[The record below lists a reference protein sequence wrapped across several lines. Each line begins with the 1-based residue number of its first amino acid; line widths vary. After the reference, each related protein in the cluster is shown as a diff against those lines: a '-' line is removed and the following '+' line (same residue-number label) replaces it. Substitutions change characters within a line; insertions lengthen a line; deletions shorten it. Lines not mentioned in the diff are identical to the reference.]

1 MTMAATLS
9 TALAAVAAGVARAED
24 AAAALVTSAVD
35 EVAALAAALHGI
47 PFRVIADMKPRV
59 LVAIARSSSGAAV
72 SSSGKAAGKAAGK
85 ARCRGALAAG
95 GRCAR
100 HVASRDQYCA
110 THRGQGAAN
119 DAARRR
125 HRVAQHTLAQM
136 STKRTRTLVAAE
148 ARPCVVP
155 GGGRVHFE

>member
-9 TALAAVAAGVARAED
+9 TALAAVAAGIAKAED
-24 AAAALVTSAVD
+24 AAAALVASAVD

-59 LVAIARSSSGAAV
+59 LVAIARSSSGADA
-72 SSSGKAAGKAAGK
+72 SSGKASGK
-85 ARCRGALAAG
+85 ARCRGVLAAG

-110 THRGQGAAN
+110 THRGQGVAN

-125 HRVAQHTLAQM
+125 HRVAQHTLAQK

-155 GGGRVHFE
+155 GTVRVHFE